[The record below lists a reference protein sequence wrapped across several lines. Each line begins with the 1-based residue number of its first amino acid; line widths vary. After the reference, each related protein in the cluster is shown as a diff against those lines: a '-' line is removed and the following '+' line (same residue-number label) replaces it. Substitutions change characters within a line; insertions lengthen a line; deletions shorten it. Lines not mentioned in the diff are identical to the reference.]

1 VPAERIRVEVAY
13 CPRPGTCER
22 VMLELDVPVTLADA
36 LHASGLV
43 QRHGWDPQTL
53 RVGIWG
59 RAQPLQAPLRDQDR
73 VEIYRPL
80 VVDPKEARRL
90 RYRRQREDAAG

>member
-1 VPAERIRVEVAY
+1 VPAERIRVEVVW
-13 CPRPGTCER
+13 CPRPRACER
-22 VMLELDVPVTLADA
+22 VLLELGTPATLADA
-36 LHASGLV
+36 LRASGLV
-43 QRHGWDPQTL
+43 QRHGWDPETL
-53 RVGIWG
+53 QVGIWG

-90 RYRRQREDAAG
+90 RYRRQRESTSG